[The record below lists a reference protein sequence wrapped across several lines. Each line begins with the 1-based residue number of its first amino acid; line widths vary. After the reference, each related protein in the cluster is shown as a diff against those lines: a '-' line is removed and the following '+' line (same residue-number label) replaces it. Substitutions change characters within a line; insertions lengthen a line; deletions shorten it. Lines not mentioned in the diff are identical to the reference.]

1 MIYAGN
7 ILPTVSREALDGP
20 ARGKRSGEH
29 VTAAEGP
36 HGIGQEG
43 RYAHGALH
51 PEQRRAARTILCKIN
66 RLAPPDVNRRC
77 SKVSYVAPLSE
88 DIDLK

>member
-36 HGIGQEG
+36 TVSDRKAGM
-43 RYAHGALH
+43 L
-51 PEQRRAARTILCKIN
+51 T
-66 RLAPPDVNRRC
+66 APCIRN
-77 SKVSYVAPLSE
+77 SVAPRGASFVRSTGWRPPT
-88 DIDLK
+88 